1 MNEKASQFRSKRDV
15 KALGL
20 QADQNHTALQ
30 QMQQLVMGLSL
41 KTFELETKL
50 RHAENVARLCEYRTR
65 AIVGLME
72 GGQPVGEKSVIRR
85 IMQFQE
91 EEFEKGSA
99 LDDQQ
104 RNLEVVTS
112 ETAQSGMIAIT
123 TIRLFKDGAELEDER
138 VVRSKIELGR
148 NELFKGLDE
157 AIIGL
162 QIGESKSFP
171 LNIQDKT
178 DSAEV
183 TLLGLRR
190 AQTPEPE
197 LEATQITEKI
207 TNASEQEVD
216 GQAVEGK
223 EDAFD
228 QDDAS

>member
-30 QMQQLVMGLSL
+30 QMQQLIMGLSL
-41 KTFELETKL
+41 KTLELESKL

-72 GGQPVGEKSVIRR
+72 GGQAIGEKSVIRR

-104 RNLEVVTS
+104 RNLEEVTN
-112 ETAQSGMIAIT
+112 EVAQSGMIAIT
-123 TIRLFKDGAELEDER
+123 TIRIFKDGAELEDER

-157 AIIGL
+157 TIIGL

-178 DSAEV
+178 DLAEV

-190 AQTPEPE
+190 AQAPESKID
-197 LEATQITEKI
+197 ATQTSEKI
-207 TNASEQEVD
+207 TNAAEQAAD
-216 GQAVEGK
+216 RQAAQGK

-228 QDDAS
+228 QDDVS